1 MSTLNIC
8 IVGFGY
14 WGKNFLR
21 ILQNQNNK
29 FKLTAVVEENID
41 KVKYLEKDGIKVY
54 KSVNDLLNSDT
65 LVDCAIVATNTSV
78 HYEITKKLLEN
89 SIHCLVEKPLTTS
102 LSEAK
107 DLFQKSEEYER
118 SLMVDYTFLYDD
130 GISALRNIVLSG
142 ELGNIMHISFERSN
156 LGPIRTDTNTAW
168 DLSTHDLSI
177 LLSLTEEYPIEIK
190 ALGRAFL
197 NPGIEDIVN
206 ISINFDSMF
215 ATIFS
220 SWLHP
225 EKTRIIKVVGD
236 KKMAVWNNLDPEQE
250 LKIYNKSVVAS
261 ENDLDYAMNLYKIK
275 SGEVVIPYIE
285 KEEPLKKVVI
295 DFYNRIKGESN
306 QIINSKELTLK
317 ITAIMEKIN
326 IDLKNN

>member
-21 ILQNQNNK
+21 FFKIKINK

-130 GISALRNIVLSG
+130 GISTLRNLVLSG
-142 ELGNIMHISFERSN
+142 ELGNIMHVSFERSN
-156 LGPIRTDTNTAW
+156 LGPIRTDTNSAW

-177 LLSLTEEYPIEIK
+177 LL
-190 ALGRAFL
+190 
-197 NPGIEDIVN
+197 
-206 ISINFDSMF
+206 ISNRRVSF
-215 ATIFS
+215 
-220 SWLHP
+220 
-225 EKTRIIKVVGD
+225 R
-236 KKMAVWNNLDPEQE
+236 
-250 LKIYNKSVVAS
+250 NKS
-261 ENDLDYAMNLYKIK
+261 
-275 SGEVVIPYIE
+275 
-285 KEEPLKKVVI
+285 
-295 DFYNRIKGESN
+295 FRKGFS
-306 QIINSKELTLK
+306 
-317 ITAIMEKIN
+317 
-326 IDLKNN
+326 